1 MRASRISRRAALA
14 AAVIVAGSGLGG
26 AFAAF
31 TATTSNGVSSFSSAP
46 EYNGP
51 VITDGATYTGSDPA
65 RATAAA
71 RRGPTARAASLPLVG
86 GLVDV
91 IRQGADFRFYAN
103 VTDASGVASVTADTG
118 TFLLGQT
125 TLTSVGGPW
134 TVGGKTYN
142 YRSPLLTA
150 LTGLLTGTN
159 QSWTVTATDVYGN
172 ATGPV
177 PFTVAIQTYK
187 SVVTATTGL
196 AGYWRLGDSNPTMV
210 NEVGSDG
217 AYNGFWLLV
226 TWTAYP
232 TLGVTGALAGDTN
245 TAMATDG
252 SIFQYATTANRPIQD
267 DFSIEFWMRATVAG
281 SGSGTAW
288 LNYDGLVDADDNS
301 FLTNN
306 QDFGTSF
313 GPNGVI
319 RAGVGPSNVT
329 IASGPGYNDGVWH
342 HVVFTR
348 TRATGALVLYV
359 DGVQVATGTGGT
371 QSLNKPSDIRFGGL
385 RTGGGFF
392 NGRLDEVA
400 VYTTVLDPTTVL
412 DHYRA
417 GTGTG

>member
-1 MRASRISRRAALA
+1 MRTSRLARRAALA
-14 AAVIVAGSGLGG
+14 AALVVAGSGIGG

-31 TATTSNGVSSFSSAP
+31 TATTSNGVNSFSSAP

-51 VITDGATYTGSDPA
+51 LITDGTTYTGTDAA
-65 RATAAA
+65 RASAA
-71 RRGPTARAASLPLVG
+71 RSVPTARAASLPLVG
-86 GLVDV
+86 GLLGV

-103 VTDASGVASVTADTG
+103 VTDASGIASVTADTG

-125 TLTSVGGPW
+125 TLTSAGGPW

-142 YRSPLLTA
+142 YRSSLLTA
-150 LTGLLTGTN
+150 LTGLLTGTT
-159 QSWTVTATDVYGN
+159 QSWTVTATDAYGN
-172 ATGPV
+172 STGPV
-177 PFTVAIQTYK
+177 PFNVTIQSYR

-196 AGYWRLGDSNPTMV
+196 AGYWRLGDTGSTMV

-217 AYNGFWLLV
+217 AYNGFWFGI
-226 TWTAYP
+226 TWTVYP

-252 SIFQYATTANRPIQD
+252 SIGQYATTANRPIQD
-267 DFSIEFWMRATVAG
+267 DFSIEFWLRATAAG
-281 SGSGTAW
+281 SGSGTEW
-288 LNYDGLVDADDNS
+288 LNYSGLVDADDNS

-329 IASGPGYNDGVWH
+329 IASGPGYNDGAWH

-348 TRATGALVLYV
+348 TRSTGALVLYV
-359 DGVQVATGTGGT
+359 DGAQVATGTGGT

-385 RTGGGFF
+385 RTGGRFF

>member
-14 AAVIVAGSGLGG
+14 AALIVAGSGIGG
-26 AFAAF
+26 ALAAF
-31 TATTSNGVSSFSSAP
+31 TATTSNGVNSFSSAP

-51 VITDGATYTGSDPA
+51 LITDGTTYTGTDAA
-65 RATAAA
+65 RASAA
-71 RRGPTARAASLPLVG
+71 RSRSAARAASLPLVG
-86 GLVDV
+86 GLLGV

-134 TVGGKTYN
+134 TIGGKTYN

-150 LTGLLTGTN
+150 LTGLLTGTT

-172 ATGPV
+172 STGPV
-177 PFTVAIQTYK
+177 PFNVTIQSYR

-196 AGYWRLGDSNPTMV
+196 AGYWRLGDTSSTMV
-210 NEVGSDG
+210 NEVGTDG
-217 AYNGFWLLV
+217 SYNGFWFGI
-226 TWTAYP
+226 TWTVYP

-252 SIFQYATTANRPIQD
+252 SSGQYATTANRPIQD
-267 DFSIEFWMRATVAG
+267 DFSIEFWLRATSAG
-281 SGSGTAW
+281 SGSGTEW
-288 LNYDGLVDADDNS
+288 FNYNGLVDADDDS

-319 RAGVGPSNVT
+319 RAGVGPSGTT
-329 IASGPGYNDGVWH
+329 IASGPGYNDGAWH

-348 TRATGALVLYV
+348 TRSTGALALYV
-359 DGVQVATGTGGT
+359 DGGQVATGTGGT

-385 RTGGGFF
+385 RTGSRFF

-417 GTGTG
+417 GAGTG